1 MLNADAAYS
10 SNRYFSIFPLFS
22 SVAGNGSSVGA
33 VGGGALSG
41 QLHGLGE
48 DGVGVGWGGRV
59 LGVAGRCLIT
69 STTCLSCRVD
79 VVGNCC
85 RSSPGQNR

>member
-33 VGGGALSG
+33 VGDGALSG
-41 QLHGLGE
+41 QLHGLWE
-48 DGVGVGWGGRV
+48 DGACGCWLGWSGVGCGRSMFDHFDDLPV
-59 LGVAGRCLIT
+59 L
-69 STTCLSCRVD
+69 
-79 VVGNCC
+79 
-85 RSSPGQNR
+85 